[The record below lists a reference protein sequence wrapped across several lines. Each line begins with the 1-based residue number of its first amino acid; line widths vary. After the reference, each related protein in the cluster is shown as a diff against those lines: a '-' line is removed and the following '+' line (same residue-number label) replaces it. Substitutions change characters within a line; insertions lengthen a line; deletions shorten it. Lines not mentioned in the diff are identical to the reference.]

1 MVQRKCNNCNT
12 KLENRWQLKYCSNKC
27 QLVHQHKA
35 HVQKWK
41 EGDIVVNTKNI
52 SKWLKKYLL
61 EKFKNRC
68 SICGWNKKH
77 PKSRKTPLEVDH
89 IDGNS
94 ENNNEKNL
102 QLLCPNCHSLTPNF
116 KNFNRGRGRKWR
128 IKKYLKN

>member
-52 SKWLKKYLL
+52 SKCY
-61 EKFKNRC
+61 ND
-68 SICGWNKKH
+68 I
-77 PKSRKTPLEVDH
+77 
-89 IDGNS
+89 
-94 ENNNEKNL
+94 
-102 QLLCPNCHSLTPNF
+102 
-116 KNFNRGRGRKWR
+116 RKWWFSN
-128 IKKYLKN
+128 ISNT